1 MIVLNL
7 SCSNS
12 HSFEGWFA
20 SLEEFQRQA
29 EVHQITCPHCNNA
42 IITKLP
48 SGSHVRR
55 AAPEKTPDLAGSE
68 TSQAKILTALEDL
81 LRDSENVA
89 SRFPEEARK
98 IHYAEA
104 PPRRIHGTA
113 SIDEVH
119 ALLDEDIAVV
129 PLPNL
134 LRKDIH

>member
-7 SCSNS
+7 SCGNS

-29 EVHQITCPHCNNA
+29 EVHQVSCPHCNDA
-42 IITKLP
+42 CITKLP

-55 AAPEKTPDLAGSE
+55 AVPEKIPD
-68 TSQAKILTALEDL
+68 TVPQIDQAKLKAALAEL
-81 LRDSENVA
+81 MHDSENVA
-89 SRFPEEARK
+89 ARFPEEARK
-98 IHYAEA
+98 IHYDEA
-104 PPRRIHGTA
+104 PVRRIHGTA

-119 ALLDEDIAVV
+119 ALLAEDIPVL
-129 PLPNL
+129 PLPNF